1 MRSMAPSS
9 KRTRADPS
17 IWIVSASDWFLIQQI
32 SRCLLAVKS
41 AVEDLA
47 AIVVGHQ
54 CTTGGSPQRLS
65 LVGKAGTDAVARRY
79 QIQRPAVD
87 WDFEDSSGKPRA
99 VDDRFIVT
107 SQQSG
112 AVAQLG
118 YVQRAEIVF
127 EKYPRLVICETA
139 NSKRLTTYLR
149 EGEVHRALIALL
161 HAGAQQWRQLVKK
174 VAKAAA

>member
-1 MRSMAPSS
+1 MR
-9 KRTRADPS
+9 
-17 IWIVSASDWFLIQQI
+17 
-32 SRCLLAVKS
+32 

-54 CTTGGSPQRLS
+54 YTAASPSQRLS
-65 LVGKAGTDAVARRY
+65 LVGKAGTSAVTRRY
-79 QIQRPAVD
+79 QVWRPAVD
-87 WDFEDSSGKPRA
+87 WDFEDSSGKPGA
-99 VDDRFIVT
+99 VDNRFVVPG
-107 SQQSG
+107 QQSG

-118 YVQRAEIVF
+118 YAQRAEIVF

-149 EGEVHRALIALL
+149 EGEVHRALIALS

>member
-1 MRSMAPSS
+1 M
-9 KRTRADPS
+9 
-17 IWIVSASDWFLIQQI
+17 
-32 SRCLLAVKS
+32 LAVKS

-99 VDDRFIVT
+99 VDDRFARCT
-107 SQQSG
+107 SPSRR
-112 AVAQLG
+112 
-118 YVQRAEIVF
+118 YVV
-127 EKYPRLVICETA
+127 
-139 NSKRLTTYLR
+139 KRL
-149 EGEVHRALIALL
+149 LL
-161 HAGAQQWRQLVKK
+161 AVSQMTKRGYFSKTISARCT
-174 VAKAAA
+174 

>member
-1 MRSMAPSS
+1 M
-9 KRTRADPS
+9 
-17 IWIVSASDWFLIQQI
+17 
-32 SRCLLAVKS
+32 LAVKS

-139 NSKRLTTYLR
+139 NGKRLTTYLR
-149 EGEVHRALIALL
+149 KREVHRVLITIL
-161 HAGAQQWRQLVKK
+161 HAGAHQWTATRQEGGKGRGVIVRLPAVQRIPLNRLNRCIGEP
-174 VAKAAA
+174 

>member
-1 MRSMAPSS
+1 M
-9 KRTRADPS
+9 
-17 IWIVSASDWFLIQQI
+17 
-32 SRCLLAVKS
+32 LAVKS

-65 LVGKAGTDAVARRY
+65 LVGKAGTRGVARRY
-79 QIQRPAVD
+79 QVWRPAVN

-161 HAGAQQWRQLVKK
+161 HAGAQQWAATRQEGGKGCGVIVGLPALQRIPVNRLNRCIGEP
-174 VAKAAA
+174 